1 MLMLCI
7 ESWSFEIGGFLAGF
21 ISVVELGAQATV
33 LQLTNSLYM
42 IPYGFSVSACIRVGN
57 ALGAG
62 DIGQAKL
69 STKVSFIC
77 TLLFAVPSGIL
88 IAGLKD
94 YISLIF
100 TPDREIGA
108 VVSKTLLIFAPF
120 HLCDALSANSAGVMR
135 GTGKQMIGAIVNT
148 VGFYIVGLPIGISLM
163 FAAKLGVIGY
173 WLGLLFCVVL
183 QATIYI
189 IYISR
194 FSWDKAL
201 EEALIRAG
209 VKPQNKDATP
219 IISMMDISSNGLTGN
234 GNFQPLE
241 NEEVH
246 KVIINGDCTS
256 PYTPVSEGDNNLTEA
271 TTVIGEVLSVR
282 QLIIWRGLAVLSAV
296 TTLIIGILLRI
307 VITDS

>member
-1 MLMLCI
+1 PVKC
-7 ESWSFEIGGFLAGF
+7 SGFPF
-21 ISVVELGAQATV
+21 TQ
-33 LQLTNSLYM
+33 

-88 IAGLKD
+88 VAGLKE

-108 VVSKTLLIFAPF
+108 LVSKTLLIVAPL
-120 HLCDALSANSAGVMR
+120 HVCDALYVNSGGVIR

-163 FAAKLGVIGY
+163 FAAKLGVKGL
-173 WLGLLFCVVL
+173 WLGLLSGGVL
-183 QATIYI
+183 QASLYVIYI
-189 IYISR
+189 LC

-201 EEALIRAG
+201 KEVMFFFFSPGYFQIEQSL
-209 VKPQNKDATP
+209 KPNMYKGIVDR
-219 IISMMDISSNGLTGN
+219 
-234 GNFQPLE
+234 LE
-241 NEEVH
+241 
-246 KVIINGDCTS
+246 
-256 PYTPVSEGDNNLTEA
+256 
-271 TTVIGEVLSVR
+271 
-282 QLIIWRGLAVLSAV
+282 
-296 TTLIIGILLRI
+296 
-307 VITDS
+307 